1 MTAEDGSVRTEEEL
15 EEDESQPL
23 ILTKRDIG
31 IFKMIHE
38 HRYSANN
45 QIRDAFWRGC
55 SITSHVTYRR
65 IQRLVNMGY
74 LERTYSERSS
84 CTVYYLAENGYKEL
98 QSRGLDSG
106 LALYEKTEDFDRYSV
121 HDMKVLSLRILFA
134 ELGLD
139 QWRSE
144 RLLKDK
150 DNLARFPDG
159 VLNVRGLKIAIE
171 LENTVKQK
179 MRYPEIFGYY
189 GENTDY
195 ALVFMVMVK
204 RLKNWMIDMN
214 YDAKRVWFTHYDDLL
229 KLREQTL
236 FENRTASFHL
246 SRII

>member
-1 MTAEDGSVRTEEEL
+1 MKPEDGSVRTEAEL

-23 ILTKRDIG
+23 VLTKRDIG
-31 IFKMIHE
+31 LFKMVHE
-38 HRYSANN
+38 HRYIAIK
-45 QIRDAFWRGC
+45 QIRDGFWKGC
-55 SITSHVTYRR
+55 STTSHVIYRR

-84 CTVYYLAENGYKEL
+84 CIVYYLTENGYKEL

-106 LALYEKTEDFDRYSV
+106 LALYEKTEDFDRLSQ
-121 HDMKVLSLRILFA
+121 HDMKVLNVRILFA
-134 ELGLD
+134 ELGLN

-144 RLLKDK
+144 RFLKEK

-171 LENTVKQK
+171 LENTTKEK
-179 MRYPEIFGYY
+179 SRYPEIFGYY

-204 RLKNWMIDMN
+204 GLKNWMLDMN
-214 YDAKRVWFTHYDDLL
+214 YDAKRVWFTHYDDLF

-236 FENRTASFHL
+236 FENRAASFHL
-246 SRII
+246 NRII